1 MSIETRFDVPLI
13 SALAL
18 REKAIQQNYRPII
31 AVHKW
36 FARRPGTL
44 FRGLLLSEFVDADL
58 RESFFQSNRLDGKRI
73 ADPFMGGGTPLIE
86 ANRLGAD
93 VVGWDINPMAWWIV
107 GRELEHLDL
116 HAYQVAGE
124 ALLDRLQSKIGKSY
138 QTECTICEG
147 TVPVKYF
154 LWVKRQ
160 SCRCCHK
167 DIDLFPGFVVATD
180 SRHPGFV
187 LVCAKCGELNEA
199 EDRNSPGSCSCC
211 GTRLHAAGPA
221 RRSSVDCP
229 GCGAANSFP
238 AIDDGPLDHRMFAI
252 EYHCPSCK
260 SGRKGR
266 FFKKPSQRDL
276 DRYDEAA
283 ELWER
288 MVPEYVP
295 DDVIPPGDETNRLHR
310 WGYDRYRQMFNS
322 RQLLGLEISCGLVA
336 SDSDTRVRGALA
348 TNLSDLLRYNNLL
361 VRYDTVSLKALDLF
375 SVHGFPVGL
384 VRCESNLLGIRG
396 ANGRPIG
403 SGGWVNILAKY
414 LTAKDFCGKP
424 FEVPLGSRARAYT
437 SKEWIGDHSRDNG
450 RHPRVVDL
458 RCESAT
464 GAKLKAGSLDAVF
477 TDPPYYDSVQYAEL
491 MDFCYV
497 WLRRLV
503 GTGTGGFESASTRNR
518 NELTGNE
525 TEGRD
530 MAHFAKGLAT
540 VFSRLAL
547 ALRRGGPFVF
557 TYHHNRAAAY
567 HPVAVAILDA
577 GLVATATIP
586 CPAEMGGSIH
596 ISGTTSSIID
606 TVFVCRSQ
614 GEVATDEQT
623 LGREDVARLVS
634 VDLAKLRAGG
644 VKPTRGDTRC
654 IALGHTTRIAVWML
668 RDGWNR
674 DMSTDEKLAKVAR
687 AMTDIACIDDVVE
700 HSRTGKTPAASGVQ
714 TRLFEERRGDQVSR
728 STRDSPV
735 VSIGASERIRGSGS
749 GTRLFRRPGFER

>member
-1 MSIETRFDVPLI
+1 MGIETRFDVPLI

-36 FARRPGTL
+36 FARRPGAL

-58 RESFFQSNRLDGKRI
+58 RESFFQSNQLDGKRI

-116 HAYQVAGE
+116 PAYEVAGE
-124 ALLDRLQSKIGKSY
+124 RLLDNLQRRIGNGY
-138 QTECTICEG
+138 QTECTTCEE

-154 LWVKRQ
+154 LWVKIQ
-160 SCRCCHK
+160 PCESCHK
-167 DIDLFPGFVVATD
+167 DIDLFPGFVVATN
-180 SRHPGFV
+180 SRHPSFV
-187 LVCAKCGELNEA
+187 LVCAKCGELSETD
-199 EDRNSPGSCSCC
+199 DRGSPGSCSCC
-211 GTRLHAAGPA
+211 GARLKAAGPA

-229 GCGAANSFP
+229 GCGAANKFP
-238 AIDDGPLDHRMFAI
+238 AVDDGPLAHRMFAI

-260 SGRKGR
+260 DGRKGR

-288 MVPEYVP
+288 TVPEYVP
-295 DDVIPPGDETNRLHR
+295 DDFIPAGDETNRLHR
-310 WGYDRYRQMFNS
+310 WGYERYRQMFNY
-322 RQLLGLEISCGLVA
+322 RQLLGLEISCRLVA
-336 SDSDTRVRGALA
+336 AHPDRRVRGALA

-396 ANGRPIG
+396 SNGRPVG

-414 LTAKDFCGKP
+414 MTAKDYCGRP
-424 FEVPLGSRARAYT
+424 FEVLLGSRARAYT
-437 SKEWIGDHSRDNG
+437 SEEWIGDHPRDRG
-450 RHPRVVDL
+450 CRPRVVDL

-464 GAKLKAGSLDAVF
+464 GAKLKADSLDAVF

-503 GTGTGGFESASTRNR
+503 GSGTGGFESASTRNR
-518 NELTGNE
+518 DELTGNE

-530 MAHFAKGLAT
+530 IAHFAKGLAT
-540 VFSRLAL
+540 VFSRLAV
-547 ALRRGGPFVF
+547 ALRQGGPFVF

-596 ISGTTSSIID
+596 ISGTTSSIMD
-606 TVFVCRSQ
+606 TVFVCRSR
-614 GEVATDEQT
+614 GEVATEEQA
-623 LGREDVARLVS
+623 LGCEGVVHLVS
-634 VDLAKLRAGG
+634 LDLAKLRAGG
-644 VKPTRGDTRC
+644 VKPTLGDTRC
-654 IALGHTTRIAVWML
+654 IALGHITRIAVRML

-674 DMSTDEKLAKVAR
+674 EMSTGKKLARVSR
-687 AMTDIACIDDVVE
+687 TMTDIASVDDVVE
-700 HSRTGKTPAASGVQ
+700 HFRTGQTPAASGVQ
-714 TRLFEERRGDQVSR
+714 PRMMEKRHGDQATIS
-728 STRDSPV
+728 
-735 VSIGASERIRGSGS
+735 
-749 GTRLFRRPGFER
+749 L

>member
-1 MSIETRFDVPLI
+1 MGIETRFDVPLI

-18 REKAIQQNYRPII
+18 REKAIQQHYRPII

-58 RESFFQSNRLDGKRI
+58 RESFFQSNQLDGKRI

-116 HAYQVAGE
+116 PAYEVAGE
-124 ALLDRLQSKIGKSY
+124 RLLDNLQRRIGNGY
-138 QTECTICEG
+138 QTECTTCEE

-154 LWVKRQ
+154 LWVKIQ
-160 SCRCCHK
+160 PCESCHK
-167 DIDLFPGFVVATD
+167 DIDLFPGFVVATN
-180 SRHPGFV
+180 SRHPSFV
-187 LVCAKCGELNEA
+187 LVCAKCGELSETD
-199 EDRNSPGSCSCC
+199 DRGSPGSCSCC
-211 GTRLHAAGPA
+211 GARLKAAGPA

-229 GCGAANSFP
+229 GCGAANKFP
-238 AIDDGPLDHRMFAI
+238 VVDDGPLAHRMFAI
-252 EYHCPSCK
+252 EYHCPLCK
-260 SGRKGR
+260 DGRKGR

-288 MVPEYVP
+288 TVPEYVP
-295 DDVIPPGDETNRLHR
+295 DDFIPAGDETNRLHR
-310 WGYDRYRQMFNS
+310 WGYERYRQMFNY
-322 RQLLGLEISCGLVA
+322 RQLLGLEISCRLVA
-336 SDSDTRVRGALA
+336 AHPDRRVRGALA

-396 ANGRPIG
+396 SNGRPVG

-414 LTAKDFCGKP
+414 MTAKDYCGRP
-424 FEVPLGSRARAYT
+424 FEVLLGSRARAYT
-437 SKEWIGDHSRDNG
+437 SEEWIGDHPRDRG
-450 RHPRVVDL
+450 CRPRVVDL

-464 GAKLKAGSLDAVF
+464 GAKLKADSLDAVF

-503 GTGTGGFESASTRNR
+503 GSGTGGFESASTRNR
-518 NELTGNE
+518 DELTGNE

-530 MAHFAKGLAT
+530 IAHFAKGLAT
-540 VFSRLAL
+540 VFSRLAV
-547 ALRRGGPFVF
+547 ALRQGGPFVF

-596 ISGTTSSIID
+596 ISGTTSSIVD
-606 TVFVCRSQ
+606 TVFVCRSR
-614 GEVATDEQT
+614 GEVATEEQA
-623 LGREDVARLVS
+623 LGCEGVVHLVS
-634 VDLAKLRAGG
+634 LDLAKLRAGG
-644 VKPTRGDTRC
+644 VKPTLGDTRC
-654 IALGHTTRIAVWML
+654 IALGHITRIAVRML

-674 DMSTDEKLAKVAR
+674 EMSTGKKLARVSR
-687 AMTDIACIDDVVE
+687 TMTDIASVDDVVE
-700 HSRTGKTPAASGVQ
+700 HFRTGQTPAASGVQ
-714 TRLFEERRGDQVSR
+714 PRMMEKRHGDQATIS
-728 STRDSPV
+728 
-735 VSIGASERIRGSGS
+735 
-749 GTRLFRRPGFER
+749 L